1 MIDDAPSTG
10 RGHRLWNRGGTPIDR
25 LARLHAV
32 STAADACIAVSLV
45 GSLFFSASVDAAR
58 PRLALYLLLTLA
70 PFAVVAPVI
79 GPVTDRFGSAQP
91 VFLAFTCQARA
102 VLALF
107 IAIDL
112 QSLLLYPES
121 FGVLVLGKAYAIV
134 KRSLIPALVPDEQL
148 VSANARLSRIGSIS
162 GAVGGAVAAGVL
174 TLSDATA
181 VLRLAAV
188 VHLVAAAIV
197 LRVPRSRTATAATEA
212 DVSGPTRTD
221 APSTVRRALLAMTA
235 LRAAAG
241 LATFVIAFALKRTGA
256 PTLLFGVVAL
266 AATAASLAGTV
277 VSPILRRAARDE
289 RVPLATCGAV
299 AVVGALLA
307 ALLGGRAGMLL
318 AITTVAIAGSIGRHL
333 FDSVLQRDLADATR
347 RRAFARAE
355 SMMQLAWVAG
365 AIVPTLLNVDSRQG
379 YILVALT
386 AALAVAATFSGH
398 KPPAE
403 AVQRDPHET
412 DVGAPATG

>member
-1 MIDDAPSTG
+1 MDDAPSTG
-10 RGHRLWNRGGTPIDR
+10 RSHRLWGRGGTPLDH

-32 STAADACIAVSLV
+32 STAADACIAVSLT

-70 PFAVVAPVI
+70 PFAVVAPII

-134 KRSLIPALVPDEQL
+134 KRSLIPTLVPDEQL
-148 VSANARLSRIGSIS
+148 VAANARFSRIGSIS
-162 GAVGGAVAAGVL
+162 GAVGGAVAVGVL

-188 VHLVAAAIV
+188 VHLVAAAIA
-197 LRVPRSRTATAATEA
+197 LRVPRSRATAAASEA
-212 DVSGPTRTD
+212 DLSRSTRTD
-221 APSTVRRALLAMTA
+221 VPSTVRRALLALTA

-241 LATFVIAFALKRTGA
+241 LATFVVAFALKRTGA
-256 PTLLFGVVAL
+256 PSVLFGVVAL

-277 VSPILRRAARDE
+277 VSPVLRRAARDE

-299 AVVGALLA
+299 AVLGGMFA
-307 ALLGGRAGMLL
+307 ALLDGRAGMLL
-318 AITTVAIAGSIGRHL
+318 AITTVAIAGSIGRHF
-333 FDSVLQRDLADATR
+333 FDSVLQRDLADAAR

-355 SMMQLAWVAG
+355 SVMQLAWVVG
-365 AIVPTLLNVDSRQG
+365 AFIPTWLNVDSRQG
-379 YILVALT
+379 YILVAST
-386 AALAVAATFSGH
+386 AVFAVAAMLSERKRTVDAL
-398 KPPAE
+398 P
-403 AVQRDPHET
+403 RDPHDT
-412 DVGAPATG
+412 HLGAPATG